1 MANQV
6 RQNFHA
12 ESEAAINKQI
22 NVELHASYVYQ
33 SMAYYFDRDDLALKG
48 FYKFFK
54 KQAEEE
60 REHSEKLMKYQ
71 NMRGGRIVYQDI
83 GRPEKDAWG
92 TGLEAMES
100 ALALEKSVNQCLL
113 DLQKVAADHG
123 DPQMTNF
130 IEEEFLDE
138 QVESI
143 KQISEY
149 ITNLKRVG
157 PGLGEYLFDKH
168 TLKGDS

>member
-22 NVELHASYVYQ
+22 NIELQASYVYQ

-54 KQAEEE
+54 KQSEEE
-60 REHSEKLMKYQ
+60 REHAEKLMKYL
-71 NMRGGRIVYQDI
+71 NKRGGRIVYQDI
-83 GRPEKDAWG
+83 GKPEKDAWG

-100 ALALEKSVNQCLL
+100 ALALEKSVNQSLL
-113 DLQKVAADHG
+113 DLHKVAADHQ
-123 DPQMTNF
+123 DPQLTNF

-143 KQISEY
+143 KKIADY

-157 PGLGEYLFDKH
+157 PGVGEYLFDKH
-168 TLKGDS
+168 TLDGDS